1 MKRIVSKGSTLIIKM
16 ENVITAAV
24 RAKLVT
30 SQVKTVRLATS
41 QITYNTIMIIPK
53 PV

>member
-16 ENVITAAV
+16 ESVITAAV

-30 SQVKTVRLATS
+30 SLVKTVHLATN
-41 QITYNTIMIIPK
+41 QTTYNTIMIIPK